1 MLGNTLKQARE
12 RLDLPVREVE
22 WATKIKAE
30 YLEALEAEDF
40 AALPAPV
47 YIRGFL
53 RTYAQYLDVA
63 PEPLIAEYNE
73 KTAGAREVIS
83 TRPAVRPDR
92 VRFAITPAM
101 IVGVVMLILLAV
113 FLVYVKGAFDRYQA
127 SLAAGSSTP
136 PALHFSPAPTP
147 TVSPSPSPS
156 PEPIKGI
163 QVIVRVEQR
172 AWIKVLIDGNA
183 SDQTTSAGLVYPDAT
198 VITFRGNRTVRV
210 ISGRPSHTFI
220 TVNGQDMGPM
230 TNNGGAGDETYTAT
244 VPASPSPSP

>member
-12 RLDLPVREVE
+12 KLDLPLREIE

-53 RTYAQYLDVA
+53 RTYAQYLSVD
-63 PEPLIAEYNE
+63 PEPLIAEYNSRDASA
-73 KTAGAREVIS
+73 TEVIS

-92 VRFAITPAM
+92 VRFTITPAM
-101 IVGVVMLILLAV
+101 VVAVVMLALLAV

-127 SLAAGSSTP
+127 SLAAAGSAPTE
-136 PALHFSPAPTP
+136 LHFSPAPTP

-156 PEPIKGI
+156 PEPVRG
-163 QVIVRVEQR
+163 VIVVVRVEQR
-172 AWIKVLIDGNA
+172 SWIKVLVDGQP
-183 SDQTTSAGLVYPDAT
+183 SPQTTSAGLVYPDGT
-198 VITFRGNRTVRV
+198 ILSFKGDRSVRV
-210 ISGRPSHTFI
+210 ISGRAGHTFI
-220 TVNGQDMGPM
+220 TVNGQDMGAM
-230 TNNGGAGDETYTAT
+230 KNNDGVGDETYNAA
-244 VPASPSPSP
+244 VPDSPRPSP